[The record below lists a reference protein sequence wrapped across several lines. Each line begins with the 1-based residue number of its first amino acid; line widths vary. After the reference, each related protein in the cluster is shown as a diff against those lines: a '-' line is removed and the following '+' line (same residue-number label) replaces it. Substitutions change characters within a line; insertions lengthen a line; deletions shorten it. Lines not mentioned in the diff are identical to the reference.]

1 MKDVLYVK
9 VNGDRKYVMGK
20 DKHNWVW
27 GDGTPQ
33 QTDERILSKE
43 NTGYYTS
50 MESMLV
56 NLLEKKFREHV
67 TELTLANFRES
78 LSTANQEIREIAKVL
93 DKVSWGSL
101 DRGAYCPKCSSTI
114 KEKK

>member
-1 MKDVLYVK
+1 MSDILYVNIK
-9 VNGDRKYVMGK
+9 DGRKYVMGK

-33 QTDERILSKE
+33 QTDERILSKK
-43 NTGYYTS
+43 NTSYYTS
-50 MESMLV
+50 IESMLV

-78 LSTANQEIREIAKVL
+78 LSTANQEVREIAKEL
-93 DKVSWGSL
+93 DKVNWGAL
-101 DRGAYCPKCSSTI
+101 HRGAYCPKCSSKI
-114 KEKK
+114 KEK

>member
-1 MKDVLYVK
+1 MKDILYVK
-9 VNGDRKYVMGK
+9 VKGDRKYVMGK

-33 QTDERILSKE
+33 QTDKRILSKKD
-43 NTGYYTS
+43 TSYYTS

-78 LSTANQEIREIAKVL
+78 LSTANQEVREIAKEL
-93 DKVSWGSL
+93 GKVNWGAL
-101 DRGAYCPKCSSTI
+101 H
-114 KEKK
+114 

>member
-1 MKDVLYVK
+1 MKDILYK
-9 VNGDRKYVMGK
+9 KIKDGRKYVMGK
-20 DKHNWVW
+20 DSHNWVW

-78 LSTANQEIREIAKVL
+78 LSTANQEVREIAKEL
-93 DKVSWGSL
+93 DKVNWGAL
-101 DRGAYCPKCSSTI
+101 HRGAYCPKCNSKI
-114 KEKK
+114 KEK